1 MKKSQRSIRNLQMI
15 RAYEVKELKERPF
28 SVRVANLLTAYFGT
42 AKFFMYVFLV
52 SIIWIVINLGVIP
65 GVVPFDPYPFILLT
79 MIASVGAIFL
89 TIIVLI
95 SQNQQSRINT
105 MRNEL
110 LLQMIFITE
119 RELTKA
125 LQLIV
130 ADSKRSKVLS
140 KYDPELTEM
149 LKTTDVGWI
158 EKKLEE
164 QINGKK

>member
-1 MKKSQRSIRNLQMI
+1 MKKNQRSARNLQMI

-28 SVRVANLLTAYFGT
+28 SVRIADSLTAYFGT
-42 AKFFMYVFLV
+42 AKFFLYVFLITV
-52 SIIWIVINLGVIP
+52 IWIVINLGVIP
-65 GVVPFDPYPFILLT
+65 KIVPFDPYPFILLT

-89 TIIVLI
+89 TINVLI
-95 SQNQQSRINT
+95 SQNRQSHINT

-110 LLQMIFITE
+110 LLQMILITE

-130 ADSKRSKVLS
+130 KTGKRSKILG

-164 QINGKK
+164 QINVKN